1 MVFKLKPQDHRFYEF
16 FEESADAICEG
27 ADLLNR
33 FFQEKG
39 DPEAMLDRINQV
51 EDQGDQIYLDVIE
64 QINNSFITP
73 FDRED
78 ILWLA
83 QELNRVLD
91 HIQGTMEKVV
101 IYKVGRPREVYV
113 PTMVSVL
120 VKASEEIR
128 EAVKWL
134 RDIRSNHQPII
145 EACERIRGYEHEG
158 DDLYRAGI
166 AKLFENTENVVDIIK
181 WKEIY
186 EHLETTL
193 DNCEAVSNVLKEIAV
208 KYV

>member
-1 MVFKLKPQDHRFYEF
+1 LVFKLKPQDTRFFDY
-16 FEESADAICEG
+16 FEESAEAICEG

-33 FFQEKG
+33 YFTEKG
-39 DPEAMLDRINQV
+39 DPEAMLERINQV
-51 EDQGDQIYLDVIE
+51 EDQGDQIYLDVMN

-91 HIQGTMEKVV
+91 HIQGTMEKMV
-101 IYKVGRPREVYV
+101 IYKVGRPKEIYV

-120 VKASEEIR
+120 VKATEEIR
-128 EAVKWL
+128 QAVQWL
-134 RDIRSNHQPII
+134 RNNRSNNAQII
-145 EACERIRGYEHEG
+145 EACERIRAYEREG

-166 AKLFENTENVVDIIK
+166 ARLFEQTDDVVEIIK

-186 EHLETTL
+186 EHLEATL